1 MTKSLVLAS
10 SFLNNKLLQAKLSSF
25 YTNVQ
30 SFGNN
35 ILYRGI
41 QNGKRVKQKVEY
53 SPSLYIPSKKITNF
67 TSLDGEYLDQKIF
80 GDIRSARDFIKQ
92 FEGVSNASKIYGQ
105 TRFEYAFIADQ
116 HHGMVDY
123 DFDKVLVGV
132 IDIEVGSE
140 NGFPN
145 PYQANEP
152 ITAIALKYLN
162 GPIYVFGC
170 GDYETQGKEIYVK
183 CRDEYSLCKQ
193 FMSLWAD
200 KTPDILTGWNTKFFD
215 EPYIINR
222 FRKILG
228 EDATKK
234 LSPWNYIGERK
245 TNINGR
251 EMVAYNIMGVESLD
265 YIELYKWYAPGG
277 KSQESYRLDAIAQ
290 VELGEGKISYDEFD
304 NLHALYRLN
313 YQKFIEYNIKDV
325 ELIIK
330 LEEKLKLLELGV
342 TLAYDTKTNFED
354 IFAQTRMWDSMTYDY
369 LFQKGIIVPPR
380 IVKEKSSAFEGAY
393 VKEVQVGKHDWVA
406 SFDLNSLYPHL
417 MMQYNISP
425 ETLIEPENYT
435 DEMREILSSGVD
447 VNKLLSKS
455 VDTSKLTNAT
465 ITPNGQFFRTD
476 IQGFL
481 PKMMEEMYT
490 DRSKFKK
497 LMLKAKQEY
506 EHEQDESKKYEIEKR
521 IAKYNNIQ
529 LAKKVSLN
537 SAYGALGSQ
546 YFRFYDLRMA
556 LGVTTAGQLSIRW
569 IEAKINAWM
578 NKLLETKNADYVIA
592 SDTDSIYLRMGE
604 LVNKF
609 IKDTS
614 DKQKV
619 ISLMDKI
626 CRDKLEP
633 FIDIS
638 YKELSDYVH
647 AYDQKMQMKR
657 EGLSDKGIWTAKK
670 RYILNV
676 YNNEGVQ
683 YNEPQMKVMGLEMI
697 KSSTPSA
704 IREKMK
710 ESISLMVNGTEDDI
724 HKFIAKFREDF
735 HKLPPEEISFPRGLN
750 GLNKYSDAA
759 TLYKLGTPIHVKG
772 AILYNNFLKQHNLT
786 KKYQLIQEGEK
797 IKFTYLKMPNPFKD
811 TVISYPNRLPTEL
824 GLDNY
829 IDYDLQFDKAF
840 LEPIK
845 VILDCMKWST
855 EKVSSLED
863 FFS

>member
-1 MTKSLVLAS
+1 MS
-10 SFLNNKLLQAKLSSF
+10 NF

-41 QNGKRVKQKVEY
+41 QDGKRVKERIEY
-53 SPSLYIPSKKITNF
+53 SPSLYLPSKRITNF
-67 TSLDGEYLDQKIF
+67 TSLEGDYLDQKIF
-80 GDIRSARDFIKQ
+80 GDIRSARDFVKQ
-92 FEGVSNASKIYGQ
+92 FDGVSNAGKIYGQ

-116 HHGMVDY
+116 HTGMVDY
-123 DFDKVLVGV
+123 DFDKVSIAVV
-132 IDIEVGSE
+132 DIEVGSE
-140 NGFPN
+140 NGFPD
-145 PYQANEP
+145 PYEANEP
-152 ITAIALKYLN
+152 ITAIAIKYL
-162 GPIYVFGC
+162 GGDTYVFGC
-170 GDYETQGKEIYVK
+170 GDYDKSLDKENDTSRVIYVK

-193 FMSLWAD
+193 FMALWTR
-200 KTPDILTGWNTKFFD
+200 KCPDILTGWNTKFFD

-228 EDATKK
+228 VDETKK
-234 LSPWNYIGERK
+234 LSPWNYIGERRTK
-245 TNINGR
+245 INGR
-251 EMVAYNIMGVESLD
+251 EMIAYNFMGVESLD

-290 VELGEGKISYDEFD
+290 VELGEGKISYDEYD
-304 NLHALYRLN
+304 NLHSLYRLN

-354 IFAQTRMWDSMTYDY
+354 IFAQTRMWDSMTYAY
-369 LFQKGIIVPPR
+369 LFEKGIIVPPK
-380 IVKEKSSAFEGAY
+380 VTKEKDGMFEGAY

-435 DEMREILSSGVD
+435 PEMRDILSQGV
-447 VNKLLSKS
+447 S
-455 VDTSKLTNAT
+455 VDKMLAKSIDTSGMENVTL
-465 ITPNGQFFRTD
+465 TPNGQFFRTD

-481 PKMMEEMYT
+481 PAMCEEMYT

-497 LMLKAKQEY
+497 MMLQAKQEY
-506 EHEQDESKKYEIEKR
+506 ENEKDPNKLYEIEKR

-569 IEAKINAWM
+569 IEAKLNGWM
-578 NKLLETKNADYVIA
+578 NKLLSTNDDYVIA
-592 SDTDSIYLRMGE
+592 SDTDSIYLKLGPI
-604 LVNKF
+604 VNKF
-609 IKDTS
+609 IPNKETL
-614 DKQKV
+614 QT
-619 ISLMDKI
+619 IEFMDKI
-626 CRDKLEP
+626 CKDKIEP
-633 FIDIS
+633 FIDKS
-638 YKELSDYVH
+638 YTELADYVH

-697 KSSTPSA
+697 KSSTPA
-704 IREKMK
+704 VIREKMK
-710 ESISLMVNGTEDDI
+710 EAITIMLRGTEEDI
-724 HKFIAKFREDF
+724 HKFIKDAKINFMGLPAED
-735 HKLPPEEISFPRGLN
+735 ISSPRGLN
-750 GLNKYSDAA
+750 GLAKYSDAA
-759 TLYKLGTPIHVKG
+759 TLYKIGTPIHVKG
-772 AILYNNFLKQHNLT
+772 AILYNHYLKGKNLT
-786 KKYQLIQEGEK
+786 KKYPLIQEGEK
-797 IKFTYLKMPNPFKD
+797 VKYTYLKMPNPFKD
-811 TVISYPNRLPTEL
+811 TVISFPGRLPKEFEL
-824 GLDNY
+824 QDY
-829 IDYDLQFDKAF
+829 IDYELQFNKSF

-845 VILDCMKWST
+845 VILDCLKWNP
-855 EKVSSLED
+855 EKVSTLED

>member
-1 MTKSLVLAS
+1 M
-10 SFLNNKLLQAKLSSF
+10 SF

-30 SFGNN
+30 CFGNN

-41 QNGKRVKQKVEY
+41 IDGKRVKQRIEY
-53 SPSLYIPSKKITNF
+53 SPSLYLPSKRITNF
-67 TSLDGEYLDQKIF
+67 TSLEGDYLDQKIF

-92 FEGVSNASKIYGQ
+92 FDGVSNASRIFGQ
-105 TRFEYAFIADQ
+105 TRFEYAYIADQ
-116 HHGMVDY
+116 HRNMVDY
-123 DFDKVLVGV
+123 DFDKVLIGV

-145 PYQANEP
+145 PYEANEP
-152 ITAIALKYLN
+152 ITAICIKYLN
-162 GPIYVFGC
+162 GPTYVFGC
-170 GDYETQGKEIYVK
+170 GIYETQGKEIYVK
-183 CRDEYSLCKQ
+183 CKDEYSLCKQ
-193 FMSLWAD
+193 FMALWT
-200 KTPDILTGWNTKFFD
+200 KKCPDILTGWNTKFFD

-228 EDATKK
+228 EDETKK

-245 TNINGR
+245 TVINGR
-251 EMVAYNIMGVESLD
+251 PMIAYNIMGVESLD

-290 VELGEGKISYDEFD
+290 VELGEGKISFDEYDS
-304 NLHALYRLN
+304 LHALYRLN
-313 YQKFIEYNIKDV
+313 FQKFIEYNIRDV
-325 ELIIK
+325 EIIIK

-354 IFAQTRMWDSMTYDY
+354 IFAQTRMWDSMTYAY
-369 LFQKGIIVPPR
+369 LFEKNIIVPPR
-380 IVKEKSSAFEGAY
+380 IVKEKDGMFEGAY
-393 VKEVQVGKHDWVA
+393 VKEVQVGMHHYVA

-435 DEMREILSSGVD
+435 DEMRAILSQGVD
-447 VNKLLSKS
+447 VNSMLSKS
-455 VDTSKLTNAT
+455 VDISKLQGAT
-465 ITPNGQFFRTD
+465 LTPNGQFFRTD
-476 IQGFL
+476 IMGFL

-490 DRSKFKK
+490 DRTKFKR
-497 LMLKAKQEY
+497 LMLTAKQEY
-506 EHEQDESKKYEIEKR
+506 EHETDNSKKYEIEKR

-569 IEAKINAWM
+569 IEHKINAWM
-578 NKLLETKNADYVIA
+578 NKLLETNKDYVIA

-604 LVNKF
+604 LVDKF
-609 IKDTS
+609 IKDKS

-626 CRDKLEP
+626 CKEKLEP
-633 FIDIS
+633 FIDTS
-638 YKELSDYVH
+638 YAELAEYVH
-647 AYDQKMQMKR
+647 AYDQKMEMKR

-697 KSSTPSA
+697 KSSTTAA
-704 IREKMK
+704 IREKMR
-710 ESISLMVNGTEDDI
+710 EAITIMMNGTEEDI
-724 HKFIAKFREDF
+724 HQFIQQAKKDF
-735 HKLPPEEISFPRGLN
+735 MGLPAEEISSPRGCN
-750 GLNKYSDAA
+750 GLAKYSDGLS
-759 TLYKLGTPIHVKG
+759 LYKLGTPIHVKG
-772 AILYNNFLKQHNLT
+772 AILYNYHLKQKNLT
-786 KKYQLIQEGEK
+786 KKYPLIQEGEK
-797 IKFTYLKMPNPFKD
+797 LKYTYLKMPNPFKD
-811 TVISYPNRLPTEL
+811 TVISFPGRLPKEF
-824 GLDNY
+824 GLQEY
-829 IDYDLQFDKAF
+829 IDYDLQFSKAF

-845 VILDCMKWST
+845 VILDCMEWST